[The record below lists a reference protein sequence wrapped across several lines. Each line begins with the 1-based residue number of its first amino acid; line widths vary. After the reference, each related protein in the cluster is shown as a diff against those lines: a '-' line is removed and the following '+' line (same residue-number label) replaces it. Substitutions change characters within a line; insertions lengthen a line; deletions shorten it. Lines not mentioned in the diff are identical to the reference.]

1 MKIQVSLSFVH
12 GSVTIFMDPKVV
24 NVYDTATYVT
34 QYAEN
39 AENAEKLFHCE
50 IGFNNYSLSKSENFL
65 PHFCRLQTKDKLYSL
80 ILSQ

>member
-12 GSVTIFMDPKVV
+12 GSVTVFMDPKVV

-39 AENAEKLFHCE
+39 PENVEKLFYCE
-50 IGFNNYSLSKSENFL
+50 IRFTNYSLSKSENFL
-65 PHFCRLQTKDKLYSL
+65 PHFGWLQTKYKLYSL